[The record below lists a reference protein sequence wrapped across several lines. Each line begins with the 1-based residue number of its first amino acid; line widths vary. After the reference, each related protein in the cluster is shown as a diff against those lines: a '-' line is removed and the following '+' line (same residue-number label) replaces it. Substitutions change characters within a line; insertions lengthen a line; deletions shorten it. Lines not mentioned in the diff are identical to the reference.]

1 MRGRW
6 LLRGMALLWLVAGLM
21 AIAAGSKVHAK
32 AAVAQ
37 WLLAR
42 SWGEGTAV
50 ADAEPPW
57 PGADLHVAA
66 QLEVPDLGVTR
77 YVLNQDSGE
86 ALAYGPGLGGAAMGA
101 VPQPLMISGH
111 RDTHFAFVGQLRTGM
126 SIALT
131 PRSGASQRYRVVRQV
146 VIDSRRRRLP
156 SGLTGEE
163 LLLVTCYPLDA
174 VTAGGPLRLL
184 TIAEPIAPGH
194 AVASPSVDL

>member
-42 SWGEGTAV
+42 SWGEGA
-50 ADAEPPW
+50 AAEPPW
-57 PGADLHVAA
+57 PGADLRVAA
-66 QLEVPDLGVTR
+66 QLQVPDLGVTR
-77 YVLNQDSGE
+77 YVLDQDSGK
-86 ALAYGPGLGGAAMGA
+86 ALAYGPGLGSAALGAA
-101 VPQPLMISGH
+101 PQPLMISGH
-111 RDTHFAFVGQLRTGM
+111 RDTHFAFIGELRAGM
-126 SIALT
+126 SIALEQQT
-131 PRSGASQRYRVVRQV
+131 GASRRYRVARQV
-146 VIDSRRRRLP
+146 VIDSRQRRLP
-156 SGLTGEE
+156 PGLTGEE

-194 AVASPSVDL
+194 TVALPSVDL